1 MDNRSYGIIKK
12 YVRGSIWFYNEPSD
26 VTQAKLAAK
35 DRTMAYS
42 HPYLILSS
50 QGLLDNPKNPVVLA
64 VPMTSNCTKSGKFDI
79 TTTDIDGKPSRILC
93 SQVTSIDVQ
102 FIGGYVG
109 TADDVLMKQVE
120 DAMLASVDIISG
132 RQYEQKIAEAE
143 NEVKELKDSVAS
155 LNAELED
162 LRKSLAEKDSE
173 IEEAVK
179 LLNINT
185 NPLPEDFSP
194 ISFVEKEPA
203 QTEEKLPKLKGV
215 EMTQREYDILTLAE
229 NHTYQE
235 IADLYDMTAKNVAN
249 TLYRLRK
256 KLGISP
262 RAKKDTQMTLDDMEV
277 VKIEDVIDTAE
288 PVKYDESEILE
299 MEYFGKVGQP
309 VKTMSKKRRERYA

>member
-109 TADDVLMKQVE
+109 TADDALMQQVE

-132 RQYEQKIAEAE
+132 RQYEQQISAAKD
-143 NEVKELKDSVAS
+143 EVKELKDSIES
-155 LNAELED
+155 MSAELEE
-162 LRKSLAEKDSE
+162 LRAALAEKDSE
-173 IEEAVK
+173 IEELKSQPV
-179 LLNINT
+179 IVDPVIET
-185 NPLPEDFSP
+185 
-194 ISFVEKEPA
+194 EPVTE
-203 QTEEKLPKLKGV
+203 TEEKLPKLEGV
-215 EMTQREYDILTLAE
+215 EMSQRDFDILTLAE
-229 NHTYQE
+229 THTYQE
-235 IADLYDMTAKNVAN
+235 IGDLYGLTAKNVAN
-249 TLYRLRK
+249 KLYRLRK
-256 KLGISP
+256 QLGISP
-262 RAKKDTQMTLDDMEV
+262 RAKNKDQMSLADMEV
-277 VKIEDVIDTAE
+277 VKVEDVIDTSDS
-288 PVKYDESEILE
+288 PKYDESELME
-299 MEYFGKVGQP
+299 MEYFGKINP
-309 VKTMSKKRRERYA
+309 AVKTMSKKRRERYA

>member
-1 MDNRSYGIIKK
+1 M
-12 YVRGSIWFYNEPSD
+12 
-26 VTQAKLAAK
+26 
-35 DRTMAYS
+35 
-42 HPYLILSS
+42 
-50 QGLLDNPKNPVVLA
+50 
-64 VPMTSNCTKSGKFDI
+64 
-79 TTTDIDGKPSRILC
+79 TTDIDGKPSRILC

-109 TADDVLMKQVE
+109 TADDALMKQVE

-132 RQYEQKIAEAE
+132 RQYEQKIVEAE

-173 IEEAVK
+173 IEEVVK
-179 LLNINT
+179 LLNTNT

-194 ISFVEKEPA
+194 ISFVEKQPA
-203 QTEEKLPKLKGV
+203 QKEEKLPKLEGI
-215 EMTQREYDILTLAE
+215 EMSQREYDILTLAE

-262 RAKKDTQMTLDDMEV
+262 RAKKDNQLSLDDMEV
-277 VKIEDVIDTAE
+277 VKVDDIGTTES
-288 PVKYDESEILE
+288 VKYDESEILE

>member
-1 MDNRSYGIIKK
+1 MDNHSYGIIKK

-26 VTQAKLAAK
+26 LTQAKLAAK

-50 QGLLDNPKNPVVLA
+50 QGLLDNPKNPVITA
-64 VPMTSNCTKSGKFDI
+64 VPMTSNCTKSGKYDI
-79 TTTDIDGKPSRILC
+79 MTTDIDGKPSRILC

-109 TADDVLMKQVE
+109 TADEALVQQVE
-120 DAMLASVDIISG
+120 DSMLNSLDLASG
-132 RQYEQKIAEAE
+132 RQYEQKLSEARDE
-143 NEVKELKDSVAS
+143 AKELKDSITS
-155 LNAELED
+155 LTAELEE
-162 LRKSLAEKDSE
+162 LKKALAEKDSE

-179 LLNINT
+179 LLNTNT

-203 QTEEKLPKLKGV
+203 QTEEKLPKLEGV
-215 EMTQREYDILTLAE
+215 EMSQREYDILTLAE

-262 RAKKDTQMTLDDMEV
+262 RAKKDNQLSLDDMDV
-277 VKIEDVIDTAE
+277 VKVEDVVDTTE